1 MAFTIF
7 GMIFQS
13 SGMAFMI
20 FGMAFQN
27 NDSKGLKKMKT

>member
-7 GMIFQS
+7 RMIFQS

>member
-27 NDSKGLKKMKT
+27 NDSKDLEKMKT